1 MMAGHLSECYLH
13 VQIASRA
20 AMTPKILGPKFK
32 FLTTGNLR
40 IKKLGKKSDLFA
52 VFKFFAKILILTALL
67 LETLKVANFQT
78 FMIWVEILGPKLRVL
93 TTGNLSITKLDKS
106 QNFQPC
112 IIFWPKF
119 WFMTA
124 LHLETISH
132 FLGILSRVD
141 IVGPKFRVNLGI

>member
-20 AMTPKILGPKFK
+20 AMTPEILGPKFK

-78 FMIWVEILGPKLRVL
+78 FVIWVEILGPKLRVL

-106 QNFQPC
+106 QNFQPLK
-112 IIFWPKF
+112 FWPKF
-119 WFMTA
+119 RFVTA
-124 LHLETISH
+124 LNLETIKNTL
-132 FLGILSRVD
+132 FFEILAQLV
-141 IVGPKFRVNLGI
+141 L

>member
-20 AMTPKILGPKFK
+20 AMTPEILGPKFK

-40 IKKLGKKSDLFA
+40 IKKLCKKPDLFA

-67 LETLKVANFQT
+67 LETLIANFQT

-112 IIFWPKF
+112 IIFCPKF

-124 LHLETISH
+124 LHLETVSH

-141 IVGPKFRVNLGI
+141 VVGPKFRVNLGI